1 MSIQIKSVLVRVP
14 IGGNPKYSR
23 LLQCMVLEF
32 LGLHKS
38 MAKFKFVALVDL
50 LPNSMQ
56 ELLLGSHAL
65 SFVLVREFQTLIQR
79 YLAFEFYY

>member
-14 IGGNPKYSR
+14 IGDNPKYSR

-38 MAKFKFVALVDL
+38 KFKFVALVDL

-65 SFVLVREFQTLIQR
+65 SFVLVREFQTLLQR